1 MATYNKCMTFSTEGS
16 SALAPEPAPKLV
28 LIEGGKRKIPEG
40 ASRQGNSPVRSRVN
54 VSLLAYLLAGLLAI
68 LVAAIF
74 ASVSSTAYSQSRSI
88 LAGASSEIVDVRS
101 GDSLWSI
108 ASSHS
113 VDGCS
118 TEAVIQ
124 WIKASNHLSNSNI
137 SAGQQ
142 LIVPTM

>member
-1 MATYNKCMTFSTEGS
+1 MASYNKCMTFSTEGS
-16 SALAPEPAPKLV
+16 SALAPEPMPKLV
-28 LIEGGKRKIPEG
+28 LIEGGKRTVPEG
-40 ASRQGNSPVRSRVN
+40 VSRQCGSPVRSRGN
-54 VSLLAYLLAGLLAI
+54 ASAIAYLIAGLLAI

-74 ASVSSTAYSQSRSI
+74 ASVSSTAYSESWSI
-88 LAGASSEIVDVRS
+88 LAGVGSEIVDVRS

-118 TEAVIQ
+118 TDAVIQ
-124 WIKASNHLSNSNI
+124 WIKANNHLSNSNI